1 MSRACC
7 VEPLMTGPSV
17 DFNKVCQSVALGLWF
32 GSFTTMLLE
41 TVVDDCDDMALRFPE
56 KG

>member
-17 DFNKVCQSVALGLWF
+17 DFNKVCQSVALG
-32 GSFTTMLLE
+32 SFTTMLLE